1 MMGVLIPSAPVCA
14 LGQLPLVSKGSLSP
28 LYTRGAFGE
37 RIATPVC
44 GLVRNDMRFP
54 AASSKRHQSAPVW
67 ISKKDKE
74 FLIVTDIDKPVNHCY
89 TNCTRTASTV
99 ILRRDDMVHLD
110 YRDARPIYTQIIDGF
125 KEQIS
130 TGVLQSGDKL
140 PSVRE
145 LAAELAINPNTI
157 QRSYRILEVDGWI
170 ATVPGKGCFVCSS
183 DCQERERQHWYRAF
197 DDSTTALMALGVT
210 RENLVH
216 RIERGGNVNA

>member
-1 MMGVLIPSAPVCA
+1 
-14 LGQLPLVSKGSLSP
+14 
-28 LYTRGAFGE
+28 
-37 RIATPVC
+37 
-44 GLVRNDMRFP
+44 
-54 AASSKRHQSAPVW
+54 
-67 ISKKDKE
+67 
-74 FLIVTDIDKPVNHCY
+74 
-89 TNCTRTASTV
+89 
-99 ILRRDDMVHLD
+99 MVHLD

-197 DDSTTALMALGVT
+197 DDSTTALIALGVT